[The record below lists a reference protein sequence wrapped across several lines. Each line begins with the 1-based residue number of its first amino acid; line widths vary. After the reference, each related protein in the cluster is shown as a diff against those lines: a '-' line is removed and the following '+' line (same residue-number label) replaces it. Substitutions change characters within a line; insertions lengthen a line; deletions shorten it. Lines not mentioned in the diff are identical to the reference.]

1 MGWLSFPQ
9 VWRLLFPRWLSDM
22 LNNFF
27 EEIMFYMGVIIVI
40 LLLVVIWEVRKTGSR
55 YSWG

>member
-1 MGWLSFPQ
+1 MSFPQ